1 MGAHSVGVSVG
12 LAVENF
18 TPESSDPSAAAL
30 VEYATRAEELGFDSL
45 WAWDHLFLGAR
56 RPFPFYEALTTLTW
70 LAAHTSR
77 VTLGTGVLVL
87 PLRDPTVLAK
97 VTGTLQLASG
107 GRLSLGV
114 AAGWYEREFE
124 ATGIS
129 FRGRGK
135 IFERNLEILRRLW
148 DEDTVT
154 GEYGD
159 LRFRS
164 VRMLP
169 RPDHRPQVLIGGY
182 VDRVLRRVAAHG
194 DGWLTYFYTVESFRR
209 AWSKIR
215 DFAAEAG
222 RDPDKLTN
230 VAQLPVC
237 VDSSF
242 EAADKRVRRYIGEY
256 FDVAE
261 WSESSPD
268 SAIRGTPQQCA
279 QQLREH
285 IDAGVRH
292 IVLVPY
298 NYEIEQVE
306 ALASDV
312 LPLIGH
318 QAGQDG
324 REGQALP

>member
-1 MGAHSVGVSVG
+1 MGVSVG

-18 TPESSDPSAAAL
+18 TPQSSDPSVTAL
-30 VEYATRAEELGFDSL
+30 VDYATRAEELGFDSL

-70 LAAHTSR
+70 LAAHTR
-77 VTLGTGVLVL
+77 AVTLGTGVLVL

-159 LRFRS
+159 RRFRS

-169 RPDHRPQVLIGGY
+169 RPAQRPQVLIGGY
-182 VDRVLRRVAAHG
+182 VDRVLRRVAASS
-194 DGWLTYFYTVESFRR
+194 DGWITYFYTVASFSR

-215 DFAAEAG
+215 DFAQQAG
-222 RDPDKLTN
+222 RDPDELTN

-242 EAADKRVRRYIGEY
+242 EAADKKVRQYIGEY

-261 WSESSPD
+261 WSESTAD

-279 QQLREH
+279 EQLQEH

-298 NYEIEQVE
+298 NYEMEQVE
-306 ALASDV
+306 ALAADV
-312 LPLIGH
+312 MPLIGH
-318 QAGQDG
+318 QA
-324 REGQALP
+324 RRAVP

>member
-1 MGAHSVGVSVG
+1 VGVSVG

-18 TPESSDPSAAAL
+18 TPQSSDPSVTAL
-30 VEYATRAEELGFDSL
+30 VDYATRAEELGFDSL

-70 LAAHTSR
+70 LAAHTR
-77 VTLGTGVLVL
+77 AVTLGTGVLVL

-124 ATGIS
+124 ATGVS

-159 LRFRS
+159 RRFRS

-169 RPDHRPQVLIGGY
+169 RPAQRPQVLIGGY
-182 VDRVLRRVAAHG
+182 VDRVLRRVAASS
-194 DGWLTYFYTVESFRR
+194 DGWITYFYTVASFSR

-215 DFAAEAG
+215 DFAQQAG
-222 RDPDKLTN
+222 RDPDELTN

-242 EAADKRVRRYIGEY
+242 EAADKKVRQYIGEY

-261 WSESSPD
+261 WSESTAD

-279 QQLREH
+279 EQLQEH

-298 NYEIEQVE
+298 NYQMEQVE
-306 ALASDV
+306 ALAGDV
-312 LPLIGH
+312 MPLIGH
-318 QAGQDG
+318 QA
-324 REGQALP
+324 RRAVP

>member
-1 MGAHSVGVSVG
+1 VGVSVG

-18 TPESSDPSAAAL
+18 TPQTADPTAAGLAG
-30 VEYATRAEELGFDSL
+30 YARRAEELGFDSL

-56 RPFPFYEALTTLTW
+56 RAFPFFEALTSLTW
-70 LAAHTSR
+70 LAAHTSE

-97 VTGTLQLASG
+97 VTGTLQAVSG
-107 GRLSLGV
+107 GRLALGV

-124 ATGIS
+124 ALGMP
-129 FRGRGK
+129 FRDRGR
-135 IFERNLEILRRLW
+135 IFERNLEILGRLW
-148 DEDTVT
+148 DEDYVT
-154 GEYGD
+154 GDYGD

-169 RPDHRPQVLIGGY
+169 RPAPRPQLLIGGY
-182 VDRVLRRVAAHG
+182 VDRVLRRVATRS
-194 DGWLTYFYTVESFRR
+194 DGWLTYFYTADSFRR
-209 AWSKIR
+209 NWRKIR
-215 DFAAEAG
+215 EFAEQAG
-222 RDPDKLTN
+222 RDPAGLTN

-237 VDSSF
+237 VASSF
-242 EAADKRVRRYIGEY
+242 EEGDKKARQFVGDY

-261 WSESSPD
+261 WSESTPD

-279 QQLREH
+279 EQLAEH

-298 NYEIEQVE
+298 NYALDQVE

-318 QAGQDG
+318 QARGTG
-324 REGQALP
+324 P

>member
-1 MGAHSVGVSVG
+1 VGVSVG

-18 TPESSDPSAAAL
+18 TPQTADPTAAAL
-30 VEYATRAEELGFDSL
+30 AEYARRAEELGFDSL

-56 RPFPFYEALTTLTW
+56 RAFPFFEALTTLTW
-70 LAAHTSR
+70 LAAHTSE

-97 VTGTLQLASG
+97 VTGTLQAASG
-107 GRLSLGV
+107 GRLVLGV

-124 ATGIS
+124 AVGIP
-129 FRGRGK
+129 FRDRGRV
-135 IFERNLEILRRLW
+135 FERNLEILYRLW
-148 DEDTVT
+148 QDDYVT
-154 GEYGD
+154 GDYGD

-169 RPDHRPQVLIGGY
+169 RPEPRPQLLIGGY
-182 VDRVLRRVAAHG
+182 VDRVLRRVATRG
-194 DGWLTYFYTVESFRR
+194 DGWLTYFYTAESFGRNWR
-209 AWSKIR
+209 KIR
-215 DFAAEAG
+215 DFAEQAG
-222 RDPDKLTN
+222 RDPAELTN

-237 VDSSF
+237 VASSF
-242 EAADKRVRRYIGEY
+242 EEADKRARQFVGEY

-261 WSESSPD
+261 WSESTPD

-279 QQLREH
+279 EQLAEH
-285 IDAGVRH
+285 IDAGARH

-298 NYEIEQVE
+298 NYALDQVE

-312 LPLIGH
+312 LPLIGR
-318 QAGQDG
+318 QAEPAG
-324 REGQALP
+324 A

>member
-1 MGAHSVGVSVG
+1 VGVSVG

-18 TPESSDPSAAAL
+18 TPQSSDPSVTAL
-30 VEYATRAEELGFDSL
+30 VDYATRAEELGFDSL

-70 LAAHTSR
+70 LAAHTR
-77 VTLGTGVLVL
+77 AVTLGTGVLVL

-135 IFERNLEILRRLW
+135 IFECNLEILRRLW

-159 LRFRS
+159 RRFRS

-169 RPDHRPQVLIGGY
+169 RPAQRPQVLIGGY
-182 VDRVLRRVAAHG
+182 VDRVLRRVAASS
-194 DGWLTYFYTVESFRR
+194 DGWITYFYTVASFSL

-215 DFAAEAG
+215 DFAQQAG
-222 RDPDKLTN
+222 RDPDELTN

-242 EAADKRVRRYIGEY
+242 EAADKKVRQYIGEY

-261 WSESSPD
+261 WSESTAD

-279 QQLREH
+279 EQLQEH

-298 NYEIEQVE
+298 NYEMEQVE
-306 ALASDV
+306 ALAADV
-312 LPLIGH
+312 MPLIGH
-318 QAGQDG
+318 QA
-324 REGQALP
+324 RRAVP

>member
-18 TPESSDPSAAAL
+18 TPQSSDPSPRAL
-30 VEYATRAEELGFDSL
+30 VEYARRAEELGYDSL

-70 LAAHTSR
+70 LAAQTSR

-107 GRLSLGV
+107 GRLALGV

-135 IFERNLEILRRLW
+135 IFERNLEILGRLW

-154 GEYGD
+154 GEYGE

-169 RPDHRPQVLIGGY
+169 RPAQRPQVLIGGY
-182 VDRVLRRVAAHG
+182 VDRVLRRVATRG
-194 DGWLTYFYTVESFRR
+194 DGWLTYFYTTASFSR

-215 DFAAEAG
+215 EFAAEAG
-222 RDPDKLTN
+222 RDPDELTN

-242 EAADKRVRRYIGEY
+242 EAADKRVRQYIGEY

-279 QQLREH
+279 EQLREH

-318 QAGQDG
+318 QAGQ
-324 REGQALP
+324 ALP

>member
-1 MGAHSVGVSVG
+1 VGVRVG

-18 TPESSDPSAAAL
+18 TPESAEPTAAGLAG
-30 VEYATRAEELGFDSL
+30 YARRAEELGYDSL

-56 RPFPFYEALTTLTW
+56 RAFPFFEALTTLTW
-70 LAAHTSR
+70 LAAHTSE

-97 VTGTLQLASG
+97 VTGTLQAVSG
-107 GRLSLGV
+107 GRLALGV

-124 ATGIS
+124 AVGIP
-129 FRGRGK
+129 FRARGR
-135 IFERNLEILRRLW
+135 IFERNLEILGRLW
-148 DEDTVT
+148 HEDTVT
-154 GEYGD
+154 GEYDD
-159 LRFRS
+159 LRLRS

-169 RPDHRPQVLIGGY
+169 RPAPRPQLLIGGY
-182 VDRVLRRVAAHG
+182 VDKVLRRVATRS
-194 DGWLTYFYTVESFRR
+194 DGWLTYFYTADSFGRSWR
-209 AWSKIR
+209 KIR
-215 DFAAEAG
+215 DFAEQAG
-222 RDPDKLTN
+222 RDAAELTN

-237 VDSSF
+237 VAGSF
-242 EAADKRVRRYIGEY
+242 EEADKKVRQYVGEY

-268 SAIRGTPQQCA
+268 SAVRGTPQQCA
-279 QQLREH
+279 EQLAEH
-285 IDAGVRH
+285 IDAGAQH

-298 NYEIEQVE
+298 NYALDQVE

-318 QAGQDG
+318 GARRSG
-324 REGQALP
+324 P

>member
-1 MGAHSVGVSVG
+1 MGVSVG

-18 TPESSDPSAAAL
+18 TPQTADPTAAGLAG
-30 VEYATRAEELGFDSL
+30 YARRAEELGFDSL

-56 RPFPFYEALTTLTW
+56 RAFPFFEALTTLTW
-70 LAAHTSR
+70 LAAHTSG

-97 VTGTLQLASG
+97 VTGTLQAVSG

-124 ATGIS
+124 AVGIP
-129 FRGRGK
+129 FRERGR
-135 IFERNLEILRRLW
+135 IFERNLAILGRLW
-148 DEDTVT
+148 DEDYVT
-154 GEYGD
+154 GDYAD
-159 LRFRS
+159 LRLRS

-169 RPDHRPQVLIGGY
+169 RPAPRPQLLIGGY
-182 VDRVLRRVAAHG
+182 VDRVLRRVATRS
-194 DGWLTYFYTVESFRR
+194 DGWLTYFYTADSFRR
-209 AWSKIR
+209 NWRKIR
-215 DFAAEAG
+215 DFAEQAG
-222 RDPDKLTN
+222 RDPDELTN

-237 VDSSF
+237 VASSF
-242 EAADKRVRRYIGEY
+242 EEGDKKARQFVGDY

-261 WSESSPD
+261 WSESTAD
-268 SAIRGTPQQCA
+268 SAVRGTPQQCA
-279 QQLREH
+279 EQLAEH

-292 IVLVPY
+292 VVLVPY
-298 NYEIEQVE
+298 NYALDQVE

-318 QAGQDG
+318 QAAGTG
-324 REGQALP
+324 P

>member
-1 MGAHSVGVSVG
+1 MGVSVG

-18 TPESSDPSAAAL
+18 TPEAADPTAAGLA
-30 VEYATRAEELGFDSL
+30 EYGRRAEDLGFDSL

-56 RPFPFYEALTTLTW
+56 RAFPFYEALTTLTW
-70 LAAHTSR
+70 LAAHTSE

-97 VTGTLQLASG
+97 VTGTLQAVSG
-107 GRLSLGV
+107 GRLALGV

-124 ATGIS
+124 AVGVP
-129 FRGRGK
+129 FRDRGRV
-135 IFERNLEILRRLW
+135 FERNLEILYRLW
-148 DEDTVT
+148 QEDTVT
-154 GEYGD
+154 GEYES

-169 RPDHRPQVLIGGY
+169 RPAPRPQLLIGGY
-182 VDRVLRRVAAHG
+182 VDRVLRRVATRS
-194 DGWLTYFYTVESFRR
+194 DGWLTYFYTAESFGRSWR
-209 AWSKIR
+209 KIC
-215 DFAAEAG
+215 DFAEQAG
-222 RDPDKLTN
+222 RDPAELTN

-237 VDSSF
+237 VASSF
-242 EAADKRVRRYIGEY
+242 EEADKKVRQYVGDY

-261 WSESSPD
+261 WSESTPD

-279 QQLREH
+279 EQLAEH
-285 IDAGVRH
+285 IDAGARH

-298 NYEIEQVE
+298 NYALDQVE
-306 ALASDV
+306 ALAGDV

-318 QAGQDG
+318 PAG
-324 REGQALP
+324 RSAP